1 MSSFIGLLILLLSG
15 RFLLQSGGIVGN
27 LLAPLVGEDD
37 FGRMWM
43 LLWGCGNALHDPF
56 AGSCS
61 AHRHGMSDILYH
73 FQVQLLTV
81 LLQ

>member
-1 MSSFIGLLILLLSG
+1 MS
-15 RFLLQSGGIVGN
+15 N

-37 FGRMWM
+37 LGRMRM
-43 LLWGCGNALHDPF
+43 LLWACGNALHDPF
-56 AGSCS
+56 AGPCS

-81 LLQ
+81 LLRLAPKKFKKHLR